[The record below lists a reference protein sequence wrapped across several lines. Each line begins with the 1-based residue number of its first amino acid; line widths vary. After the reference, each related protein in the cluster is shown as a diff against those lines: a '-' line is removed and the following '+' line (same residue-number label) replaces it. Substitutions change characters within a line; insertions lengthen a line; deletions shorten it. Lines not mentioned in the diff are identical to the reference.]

1 MKKLLLV
8 LFSLFW
14 FSTLASAAVVSSAPV
29 TIVPIVIVTG
39 NAFQQ
44 ILAASTI
51 NNRFSLTIQ
60 NNNATDSCW
69 VFLGPNASATKAT
82 SILLLAGGSYTR
94 YYPYIPSNAIQ
105 VTCASTAD
113 TMYLDTQ

>member
-1 MKKLLLV
+1 MKKLLFI

-14 FSTLASAAVVSSAPV
+14 FSTVVNAAVVSSAPV
-29 TIVPIVIVTG
+29 TIVPIVIATG
-39 NAFQQ
+39 NTFQQ
-44 ILAASTI
+44 VLAASTI
-51 NNRFSLTIQ
+51 NNRFSITIQ

-105 VTCASTAD
+105 VTCVSTSD